1 MLHTVPCDPVIFH
14 EVPRETNFTIQHF
27 SFTQKMY
34 EISNKTLEVISLAL
48 HDLCAMQLK
57 GPDALRALAQR
68 IRFHAGLHETPDE
81 ESADQAEVSSIP
93 QIYDVLEVEAP
104 REGSTAEGESPIAQ
118 PGPSKIEEN
127 HDVVPAHSEKITIIF
142 VLGGPGC
149 GKGTI
154 CKRLVDD
161 FGFAHLSVGE
171 VLRAEVASGSQLGQ
185 EVQQLMKD
193 GLLVSDDIAL
203 RVIRDA
209 INRACL
215 HGSKILLDGFPRTV
229 EQAVA
234 FEHSVCTPSQVL
246 WLTCEDSILVNR
258 ILARGQASGREDDNA
273 ETAAMRLKTF
283 NENTSKI
290 RSFYETKEEDL
301 FKVVDSSLSV
311 DEVYDKVKTALEL

>member
-1 MLHTVPCDPVIFH
+1 MIHTVPCDPVMFH
-14 EVPRETNFTIQHF
+14 EVPIETNFTVQHF

-57 GPDALRALAQR
+57 GPDALRALAR
-68 IRFHAGLHETPDE
+68 RVRFHAGIQEQPE
-81 ESADQAEVSSIP
+81 EGMLDQVEASSIP
-93 QIYDVLEVEAP
+93 QDSDVLEVQAP
-104 REGSTAEGESPIAQ
+104 RMESPTGGESPITE
-118 PGPSKIEEN
+118 PIMSNIEEN
-127 HDVVPAHSEKITIIF
+127 HDTPPVHSEKITIIF

-154 CKRLVDD
+154 CKRLVDE

-171 VLRAEVASGSQLGQ
+171 VLRAEVASGSQFGQ

-229 EQAVA
+229 EQAIA
-234 FEHSVCTPSQVL
+234 FERSVCTPSQVL

-273 ETAAMRLKTF
+273 ETATMRLKTF
-283 NENTSKI
+283 YENTSKI
-290 RSFYETKEEDL
+290 RSFYETKEEHL
-301 FKVVDSSLSV
+301 FKAVDSSLSV
-311 DEVYDKVKTALEL
+311 DEVYENVKTALEL